1 MDDKETEGK
10 HREGDNGTDKKD
22 VELVKCRVMTSETG
36 EETVKRQM
44 WQGRKKKTGKI
55 KISRSR
61 HSDLRRHAADKSA
74 TNI

>member
-44 WQGRKKKTGKI
+44 WQERNKKRKI

>member
-22 VELVKCRVMTSETG
+22 VELVKCRVMTSETE

-44 WQGRKKKTGKI
+44 WQERNKTRKI

-61 HSDLRRHAADKSA
+61 HSDLRRHVADKSA

>member
-44 WQGRKKKTGKI
+44 WQERNKTRKI

-61 HSDLRRHAADKSA
+61 HSDLRRHVADKSA